1 MDETDITILM
11 VLLGNSRTPY
21 QEIADMLNMSVNSI
35 HKRIKNLVKLG
46 IIRKFITKINLPY
59 NNVLLYGSSKAKNID
74 DVFQK
79 LGNHENIYNV
89 TQASNNY
96 LIVHANIVEL
106 RDLDPIVSF
115 VRKIGEIAELTVG
128 LDKIREQIKGKD
140 LWYWDIASDKNTSD
154 QQEIPKS
161 ELHYYI
167 INSIKEN
174 SRKTISDIADEIG
187 LSTKTVRRRLNQ
199 IIENKMV
206 LFTVDFY
213 PDKSGDTFSY
223 LIVKLNPNTNTT
235 KEQLVEK
242 LREQFGPKILFPWTF
257 SNLPNE
263 MILLLWT
270 RAMKELQEVE
280 SYTTQMSN
288 IIDSVKIVI
297 GYHGENFYSLRD
309 KFLDDKLKELID

>member
-1 MDETDITILM
+1 
-11 VLLGNSRTPY
+11 
-21 QEIADMLNMSVNSI
+21 
-35 HKRIKNLVKLG
+35 
-46 IIRKFITKINLPY
+46 
-59 NNVLLYGSSKAKNID
+59 
-74 DVFQK
+74 
-79 LGNHENIYNV
+79 
-89 TQASNNY
+89 
-96 LIVHANIVEL
+96 
-106 RDLDPIVSF
+106 
-115 VRKIGEIAELTVG
+115 
-128 LDKIREQIKGKD
+128 
-140 LWYWDIASDKNTSD
+140 
-154 QQEIPKS
+154 
-161 ELHYYI
+161 
-167 INSIKEN
+167 
-174 SRKTISDIADEIG
+174 
-187 LSTKTVRRRLNQ
+187 
-199 IIENKMV
+199 MV